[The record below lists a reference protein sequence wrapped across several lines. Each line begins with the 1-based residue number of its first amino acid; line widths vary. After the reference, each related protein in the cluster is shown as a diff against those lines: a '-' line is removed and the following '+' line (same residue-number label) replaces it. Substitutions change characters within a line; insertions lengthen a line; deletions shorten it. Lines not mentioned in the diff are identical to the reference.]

1 MVLLT
6 KPGENMDIKTLK
18 NIVPFLPP
26 HIAVLMRGPTGV
38 GKSHVARG
46 FADALELPF
55 IDVRGSTMDE
65 AKVGGLPD
73 MKAVDEKKVATFVV
87 PSWFKRACEEPCVIM
102 LDELNR
108 SMPTVMQAFF
118 QIVLDRELGNNAD
131 GEPMRLH
138 PETRVIAAVNHGN
151 EYDVADMD
159 PALLRRFWVV
169 DLDPTVHDWIDW
181 AGENDID
188 DITID
193 FIRQNPEHLRVAP
206 SSVEPGTVIPTPA
219 SWHRLD
225 SSLAHMDMRP
235 SDHAGERPAGLYA
248 LATGFVG
255 MEAAIAFSEF
265 IARYERVISAEDV
278 LSGKI
283 DEDRAKSLVAS
294 EGLSVIEKLINH
306 GSEGKWSAKEAKNVA
321 AFVRSRGGEQMI
333 HFWNGLSKSQN
344 LPNIQAV
351 HKLIGK
357 EVVDIVR
364 EARGLNS

>member
-1 MVLLT
+1 
-6 KPGENMDIKTLK
+6 MDIKTFKTLSAA
-18 NIVPFLPP
+18 LPP
-26 HIAVLMRGPTGV
+26 EIAILMRGPTGV
-38 GKSHVARG
+38 GKSFMG
-46 FADALELPF
+46 KALATEIGLPF
-55 IDVRGSTMDE
+55 LDVRGSTMDE
-65 AKVGGLPD
+65 SQVSGIPD
-73 MKAVDEKKVATFVV
+73 FETSKTSGVATFCL
-87 PSWFKRACEEPCVIM
+87 PSWYVRACREPVVLM

-108 SMPTVMQAFF
+108 SMPQVMQSFF

>member
-1 MVLLT
+1 
-6 KPGENMDIKTLK
+6 MDIKTFKTLASQ
-18 NIVPFLPP
+18 LPAE
-26 HIAVLMRGPTGV
+26 IAVLMRGPTGV
-38 GKSHVARG
+38 GKSFMG
-46 FADALELPF
+46 KALANEVGLPF
-55 IDVRGSTMDE
+55 LDVRGSTMDE
-65 AKVGGLPD
+65 SQVSGIPD
-73 MKAVDEKKVATFVV
+73 FETSKTAGVATFCLPAWYV
-87 PSWFKRACEEPCVIM
+87 RACREPVVLM

-108 SMPTVMQAFF
+108 SMPQVMQSFF